1 MSDPRIS
8 PTILS
13 QKTITASE
21 TVTANC
27 NETGASAW
35 GALTTEQK
43 MSTLSRLLS
52 KNLATAVPQLMQPG
66 LRVSRPSAH
75 RPAEAT
81 SSSHAKGRPRVTR
94 GRPSFL
100 RDA

>member
-1 MSDPRIS
+1 MPRSPLPPPPTIPAGAFFDFAKMSDPRIS

-21 TVTANC
+21 TVTANS

-66 LRVSRPSAH
+66 ASGQPPVGT
-75 RPAEAT
+75 PA
-81 SSSHAKGRPRVTR
+81 G
-94 GRPSFL
+94 
-100 RDA
+100 

>member
-21 TVTANC
+21 TVTANS

-52 KNLATAVPQLMQPG
+52 KNLATAVPQLLQPAASG
-66 LRVSRPSAH
+66 QP
-75 RPAEAT
+75 PAGTPA
-81 SSSHAKGRPRVTR
+81 G
-94 GRPSFL
+94 
-100 RDA
+100 